1 MINFTNVALRRGG
14 KLLFEKVTF
23 TIHRGQRAG
32 VTGVNGCGK
41 SSLFAMVRDKLHSD
55 AGELTLPPNQV
66 IAHVAQET
74 PELDRSAID
83 YAIDGDVELRTIEAE
98 LVEAEAADDGNRQAQ
113 LHAKLESVDG
123 YTCRSRAAR
132 LLHGLGF
139 TTAQEGLPVKSF
151 SGGWRMRLNLAQA
164 LMCRSDILLLD
175 EPTNHLDLDAV
186 MWLQAWLSQYQGT
199 LLLISH
205 DRDFLDDVT
214 THIAHVEQGG
224 IELYT
229 GNYSAF
235 EKRRAER
242 LAQQQSAYVKQQE
255 EIAHIHSFVTR
266 FKAKASKAKQA
277 QSRLKTLE
285 RMEMISAA
293 HIDSPFNFSF
303 LTPEKLPHMLLQ
315 LRNAE
320 VGYGD
325 KTILAN
331 VKLDLASG
339 DRVGLLGA
347 NGAGKSTLIKVLAD
361 TLAPRSGDF
370 TKAQDL
376 KIGYFAQH
384 QLEQLHLDESPL
396 EHLLRLNPR
405 ARDQELRDFLG
416 GFAFNGDK
424 VTDPVAP
431 FSGGEKARLVLAML
445 VYQRPNLLL
454 LDEPTNHLDLEMRHA
469 LSVALQGFEGAL
481 VMISHDRHMLRSVT
495 DRWLWV
501 DDGCVT
507 PFDGDLESYR
517 QQMIARRE
525 ADESDAPADLQSVG
539 AAGENSQV
547 GRKARRQQDAEQRRA
562 LKPLQNKL
570 KKLEQQMD
578 RLNTQ
583 KDQIEDQLAGS
594 EIYEETEKARLK
606 TVLADQANV
615 SAELDQVESE
625 WMEISESLE
634 AITD

>member
-1 MINFTNVALRRGG
+1 
-14 KLLFEKVTF
+14 
-23 TIHRGQRAG
+23 
-32 VTGVNGCGK
+32 
-41 SSLFAMVRDKLHSD
+41 
-55 AGELTLPPNQV
+55 
-66 IAHVAQET
+66 
-74 PELDRSAID
+74 
-83 YAIDGDVELRTIEAE
+83 
-98 LVEAEAADDGNRQAQ
+98 
-113 LHAKLESVDG
+113 
-123 YTCRSRAAR
+123 
-132 LLHGLGF
+132 
-139 TTAQEGLPVKSF
+139 
-151 SGGWRMRLNLAQA
+151 
-164 LMCRSDILLLD
+164 
-175 EPTNHLDLDAV
+175 
-186 MWLQAWLSQYQGT
+186 
-199 LLLISH
+199 LISH
-205 DRDFLDDVT
+205 DRDFLDDVS

-242 LAQQQSAYVKQQE
+242 LAQQQSAYLKQQE

-293 HIDSPFNFSF
+293 HIDSPFHFSF
-303 LTPEKLPHMLLQ
+303 LEPEKLPHMLFQ
-315 LRNAE
+315 MRDAE
-320 VGYGD
+320 IGYGD

-331 VKLDLASG
+331 VKLELASG

-361 TLAPRSGDF
+361 TLEPVSGDF
-370 TKAQDL
+370 TRAQDL
-376 KIGYFAQH
+376 RIGYFAQH
-384 QLEQLHLDESPL
+384 QLEQLHLDDSPL
-396 EHLLRLNPR
+396 EHLLRLDPR
-405 ARDQELRDFLG
+405 AREQDLRDFLG
-416 GFAFNGDK
+416 GFAFHGDK
-424 VTDPVAP
+424 VTDPVKP

-501 DDGCVT
+501 DGGCVT

-525 ADESDAPADLQSVG
+525 ADE
-539 AAGENSQV
+539 AGEMSGAQASGVAGESSQV
-547 GRKARRQQDAEQRRA
+547 TRKARRQLDAEQRRA
-562 LKPLQNKL
+562 LKPLQNRL

-578 RLNTQ
+578 KLNGQ
-583 KDQIEDQLAGS
+583 KEAVEAKLAGS
-594 EIYEETEKARLK
+594 DIYDDAEGLKAALAQQVVVSSELDEVETEWM
-606 TVLADQANV
+606 DV
-615 SAELDQVESE
+615 SEQ
-625 WMEISESLE
+625 LE
-634 AITD
+634 ALNG

>member
-1 MINFTNVALRRGG
+1 MINFTDVALRRGG
-14 KLLFEKVTF
+14 QLLFEKVSF
-23 TIHRGQRAG
+23 TIHQGQRVG

-41 SSLFAMVRDKLHSD
+41 SSLFAMIRDQLHSD
-55 AGELTLPPNQV
+55 AGELTLPPEQV

-74 PELDRSAID
+74 PALDRAAID
-83 YAIDGDVELRTIEAE
+83 YAIDGDAELRAVEVQLA
-98 LVEAEAADDGNRQAQ
+98 EAEAKDDGNRQAQ
-113 LHAKLESVDG
+113 LYARLEAVDG
-123 YTCRSRAAR
+123 YTSRSRAAR

-139 TTAQEGLPVKSF
+139 TTAQESSPVKDF

-186 MWLQAWLSQYQGT
+186 MWLQAWLTQYQGT

-242 LAQQQSAYVKQQE
+242 MAQQQSAYVKQQE

-293 HIDSPFNFSF
+293 HIDSPFHFTF
-303 LTPEKLPHMLLQ
+303 LEPEKLPHMLLQ
-315 LRNAE
+315 MRDVE
-320 VGYGD
+320 IGYGD
-325 KTILAN
+325 RTILSN
-331 VKLDLASG
+331 VKLELASG

-361 TLAPRSGDF
+361 TLAPVSGDV

-376 KIGYFAQH
+376 HIGYFAQH

-396 EHLLRLNPR
+396 QHLLRLDPR
-405 ARDQELRDFLG
+405 ARDQVLRDFLG
-416 GFAFNGDK
+416 GFAFHGDK

-517 QQMIARRE
+517 QQMVARRE
-525 ADESDAPADLQSVG
+525 MDETEEMSTTAEVG
-539 AAGENSQV
+539 QNSQLT
-547 GRKARRQQDAEQRRA
+547 RKVRRQQDAEQRRA
-562 LKPLQNKL
+562 LKPLQNRL
-570 KKLEQQMD
+570 KKLEQRMEQ
-578 RLNTQ
+578 LNAQ
-583 KDQIEDQLAGS
+583 KGEV
-594 EIYEETEKARLK
+594 EH
-606 TVLADQANV
+606 VLADGAIYGDEEKERLKALLAQQV
-615 SAELDQVESE
+615 GISTELDDVEAE
-625 WMEISESLE
+625 WLEVSESLE
-634 AITD
+634 ALTE

>member
-14 KLLFEKVTF
+14 KTLFEKVTF
-23 TIHRGQRAG
+23 TIHQGQRVG

-41 SSLFAMVRDKLHSD
+41 SSLFAMVRDQLHSD
-55 AGELTLPPNQV
+55 VGELTLAPNQV
-66 IAHVAQET
+66 IAHVAQEI
-74 PELDRSAID
+74 PALERSAID
-83 YAIDGDVELRTIEAE
+83 YAIDGDVELRSIEAE
-98 LVEAEAADDGNRQAQ
+98 LAEAEAADDGNRQAQ
-113 LHAKLESVDG
+113 LHAKLETVDG

-139 TTAQEGLPVKSF
+139 TTVQEALSVMSF

-205 DRDFLDDVT
+205 DRDFLDDVS

-242 LAQQQSAYVKQQE
+242 LAQQQSAYIKQQE

-303 LTPEKLPHMLLQ
+303 LEPKKLPHMLFQ
-315 LRNAE
+315 MRDAE
-320 VGYGD
+320 IGYGG
-325 KTILAN
+325 KIILTN
-331 VKLDLASG
+331 VKLELASG

-347 NGAGKSTLIKVLAD
+347 NGAGKSTLIKVLAN
-361 TLAPRSGDF
+361 TLKPVSGDF

-376 KIGYFAQH
+376 RIGYFAQH

-396 EHLLRLNPR
+396 EHLLRLDPG
-405 ARDQELRDFLG
+405 AREQELRDFLG
-416 GFAFNGDK
+416 GFAFHGEK
-424 VTDPVAP
+424 VSDPVKP

-501 DDGCVT
+501 DGGCVT
-507 PFDGDLESYR
+507 PFDGDLEGYR

-525 ADESDAPADLQSVG
+525 ADEPAVALLTTG
-539 AAGENSQV
+539 GEAGVNSQAT
-547 GRKARRQQDAEQRRA
+547 RKARRQQDAEQRRA
-562 LKPLQNKL
+562 LKPLQNRL
-570 KKLEQQMD
+570 KKMEQQMD
-578 RLNTQ
+578 KLNNQ
-583 KDQIEDQLAGS
+583 KEAIEAQLAGS
-594 EIYEETEKARLK
+594 EIYDDADGLK
-606 TVLADQANV
+606 VVLANQVAV
-615 SAELDQVESE
+615 SDELDEVESE
-625 WMEISESLE
+625 WMDVSEQLE
-634 AITD
+634 ALSS

>member
-14 KLLFEKVTF
+14 QLLFEKVSF
-23 TIHRGQRAG
+23 TIHQGQRVG
-32 VTGVNGCGK
+32 VTGVNGSGK
-41 SSLFAMVRDKLHSD
+41 SSLFAMVRGQLQSD
-55 AGELTLPPNQV
+55 VGELTLPPHQV

-74 PELDRSAID
+74 PALDRSAID
-83 YAIDGDVELRTIEAE
+83 YAVDGDAELRTIERA
-98 LVEAEAADDGNRQAQ
+98 LAEAEAVDDGERQAQ
-113 LHAKLESVDG
+113 LHAKLEAVDG
-123 YTCRSRAAR
+123 YTSRSRAAR

-139 TTAQEGLPVKSF
+139 TTAQEALPVQDF

-186 MWLQAWLSQYQGT
+186 MWLQAWLSQYSGT

-214 THIAHVEQGG
+214 THIAHVEQKSV
-224 IELYT
+224 ELYT

-242 LAQQQSAYVKQQE
+242 LAQQQSAYLKQQE
-255 EIAHIHSFVTR
+255 EIAHIHRFVTR

-285 RMEMISAA
+285 RMEMVSAA
-293 HIDSPFNFSF
+293 HIDSPFHFNF

-315 LRNAE
+315 MRDVE
-320 VGYGD
+320 VGYDG
-325 KTILAN
+325 KTILSS
-331 VKLDLASG
+331 VKLELVSG

-347 NGAGKSTLIKVLAD
+347 NGAGKSTLIKVLANR
-361 TLAPRSGDF
+361 LAPTCGDL
-370 TKAQDL
+370 TLAQDL
-376 KIGYFAQH
+376 HIGYFAQH

-396 EHLLRLNPR
+396 AHLLRLDPH
-405 ARDQELRDFLG
+405 AREQTLRDFLG
-416 GFAFNGDK
+416 GFAFHGDK

-501 DDGCVT
+501 DGGEVRA
-507 PFDGDLESYR
+507 FDGDLESYR
-517 QQMIARRE
+517 QQMIAKRE
-525 ADESDAPADLQSVG
+525 IDETFEVSLTD
-539 AAGENSQV
+539 AAGKNSQV
-547 GRKARRQQDAEQRRA
+547 TRKARRQQDAEQRRA
-562 LKPLQNKL
+562 MKPLQNRL
-570 KKLEQQMD
+570 KKLEQQMEQ
-578 RLNTQ
+578 LNR
-583 KDQIEDQLAGS
+583 KKEEIEAVLAGS
-594 EIYEETEKARLK
+594 EIYSDSEKGRLK
-606 TVLADQANV
+606 ELLAAQV
-615 SAELDQVESE
+615 TLSSELDEVEGA
-625 WMEISESLE
+625 WMEVSESLE
-634 AITD
+634 ALSF

>member
-23 TIHRGQRAG
+23 TIHRGQRVG

-41 SSLFAMVRDKLHSD
+41 SSLFAMVRDQLHSD

-74 PELDRSAID
+74 PALDRSAID

-113 LHAKLESVDG
+113 LHSKLESVDG

-139 TTAQEGLPVKSF
+139 STAQEALPVKSF

-186 MWLQAWLSQYQGT
+186 MWLQAWLTQYQGT

-293 HIDSPFNFSF
+293 HIDSPFHFSF
-303 LTPEKLPHMLLQ
+303 LEPEKLPHMLLQ
-315 LRNAE
+315 MRNAE
-320 VGYGD
+320 IGYGD
-325 KTILAN
+325 TTILAN

-361 TLAPRSGDF
+361 TLAPRCGDF
-370 TKAQDL
+370 TRAQDL

-396 EHLLRLNPR
+396 EHLLRLDPR
-405 ARDQELRDFLG
+405 AREQELRDFLG

-501 DDGCVT
+501 DGGCVT

-525 ADESDAPADLQSVG
+525 VDESDAPADLQAAG

-578 RLNTQ
+578 ALNTQ
-583 KDQIEDQLAGS
+583 KEQIESQLAGS
-594 EIYEETEKARLK
+594 EIYQETEKVRLK

-634 AITD
+634 ALTD

>member
-14 KLLFEKVTF
+14 KLLFEKVSF
-23 TIHRGQRAG
+23 TIHQGQRVG

-41 SSLFAMVRDKLHSD
+41 SSLFAMIRDQLHSD
-55 AGELTLPPNQV
+55 AGELSLPPNQV

-74 PELDRSAID
+74 PALDRSAID

-98 LVEAEAADDGNRQAQ
+98 LAEAEAADDGNRQAQ
-113 LHAKLESVDG
+113 LHGRLEAVDG
-123 YTCRSRAAR
+123 YTSHSRAAR

-139 TTAQEGLPVKSF
+139 TTTQESSPVKDF

-186 MWLQAWLSQYQGT
+186 MWLQTWLSQYRGT

-242 LAQQQSAYVKQQE
+242 LAQQQSAYLKQQE
-255 EIAHIHSFVTR
+255 EIKHIHSFVTR

-285 RMEMISAA
+285 RMELISAA
-293 HIDSPFNFSF
+293 HIDSPFHFTF
-303 LTPEKLPHMLLQ
+303 LPPEKLPHMLMQ
-315 LRNAE
+315 LREAQI
-320 VGYGD
+320 GYGD
-325 KTILAN
+325 KTILSN

-347 NGAGKSTLIKVLAD
+347 NGAGKSTLIKVLAG
-361 TLAPRSGDF
+361 TMPLLAGES
-370 TKAQDL
+370 TTAQEL
-376 KIGYFAQH
+376 RIGYFAQH

-396 EHLLRLNPR
+396 EHLLRLNPA
-405 ARDQELRDFLG
+405 AREQELRDFLG
-416 GFAFNGDK
+416 GFAFHGDK
-424 VTDPVAP
+424 VTDPVEP

-469 LSVALQGFEGAL
+469 LSVALQGFDGAL
-481 VMISHDRHMLRSVT
+481 VVISHDRHLLRSVT

-501 DDGCVT
+501 DGGEVNS
-507 PFDGDLESYR
+507 FDGDLEGYR

-525 ADESDAPADLQSVG
+525 ADE
-539 AAGENSQV
+539 GEAITSGESESGDNSQAA
-547 GRKARRQQDAEQRRA
+547 RKARRQQEAEQRRA
-562 LKPLQNKL
+562 LKPLQNRL
-570 KKLEQQMD
+570 KKLEQQME

-583 KDQIEDQLAGS
+583 KEALEAQLADGA
-594 EIYEETEKARLK
+594 IYEEREKERLK
-606 TVLADQANV
+606 TLLAQQATV
-615 SAELDQVESE
+615 SSELDEVEGE
-625 WMEISESLE
+625 WMEVSESLD
-634 AITD
+634 ALTP

>member
-23 TIHRGQRAG
+23 TIHRGQRVG

-41 SSLFAMVRDKLHSD
+41 SSLFAMVRDQLHSD

-74 PELDRSAID
+74 PALDRSAID

-139 TTAQEGLPVKSF
+139 STAQEALPVKRF
-151 SGGWRMRLNLAQA
+151 SGGWRMRLNLARA

-186 MWLQAWLSQYQGT
+186 MWLQAWLTQYQGT

-293 HIDSPFNFSF
+293 HIDSPFHFSF
-303 LTPEKLPHMLLQ
+303 LEPEKLPHMLLQ
-315 LRNAE
+315 LRDAE
-320 VGYGD
+320 IGYGD
-325 KTILAN
+325 TTILAN

-361 TLAPRSGDF
+361 TLAPRCGDF
-370 TKAQDL
+370 TRAQDL

-384 QLEQLHLDESPL
+384 QLEQLYLDESPL
-396 EHLLRLNPR
+396 EHLLRLEPR
-405 ARDQELRDFLG
+405 AREQELRDFLG

-424 VTDPVAP
+424 VSDPVAP

-501 DDGCVT
+501 DGGCVT

-525 ADESDAPADLQSVG
+525 ADESDAPAGRQAAG
-539 AAGENSQV
+539 TAGENSPV

-578 RLNTQ
+578 KLNTQ
-583 KDQIEDQLAGS
+583 KEQIESQLAGS
-594 EIYEETEKARLK
+594 EIYEETEKAHLK
-606 TVLADQANV
+606 SVLTDQANV

-625 WMEISESLE
+625 WMEVSESLE
-634 AITD
+634 ALSG